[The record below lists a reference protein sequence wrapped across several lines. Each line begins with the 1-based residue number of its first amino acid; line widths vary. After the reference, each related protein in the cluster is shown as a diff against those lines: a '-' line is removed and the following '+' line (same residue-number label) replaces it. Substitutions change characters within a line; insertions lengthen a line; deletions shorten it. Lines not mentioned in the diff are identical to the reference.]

1 MPNKKLTYETVY
13 ERIKQTI
20 ESGIWPP
27 GHRLP
32 PLEQLSAEFGVGV
45 SSVREA
51 VRILGKQHILRIEQG
66 RGTYVQEQ
74 PERPASGGLDF
85 LERATMLQLTEARWI
100 VEPELAALAAEKA
113 TEEQVEAIVHTA
125 EVMKRKVAKGQD
137 FFKEDLLF
145 HEYIARASHNEVLVH
160 MLERISDLLTD
171 SRRRSMKW
179 PGMNEKAASY
189 HYLIAAAIAQRN
201 PSQARTLMKSH
212 LEDMRTE
219 FERDFNKHNAG
230 TRLDRAG
237 LQEEKPE

>member
-1 MPNKKLTYETVY
+1 MPKKLTYETVY
-13 ERIKQTI
+13 DRIKRNI

-51 VRILGKQHILRIEQG
+51 VRILGKQSILRIEQG
-66 RGTYVQEQ
+66 RGTYVQEL
-74 PERPASGGLDF
+74 PASTAGGGGPDF
-85 LERATMLQLTEARWI
+85 LERATSLQLTEARWI

-113 TEEQVEAIVHTA
+113 TEAQAEEILRTA
-125 EVMKRKVAKGQD
+125 EVMKRKVAKKQD

-145 HEYIARASHNEVLVH
+145 HELIARASHNEVLVH

-179 PGMNEKAASY
+179 PGMDEKAASY
-189 HYLIAAAIAQRN
+189 HYLIALAIVQRN
-201 PSQARTLMKSH
+201 PTQARTLMKSH
-212 LEDMRTE
+212 LEDMRSG
-219 FERDFNKHNAG
+219 FEKDFNHNDAPEG
-230 TRLDRAG
+230 RTERME
-237 LQEEKPE
+237 QE